1 MSFTNATSPF
11 GYTQLDPSLLSAIR
25 ASFDSSN
32 LLPFLSG
39 SRPILSRR
47 FPDETRSDASI
58 IASFA
63 SGLIALVFV
72 AGIAAGVFVPKLPV
86 SEASGM
92 SVPIPQR
99 GFGLYTWLA
108 VLWGDGVWEQVERQM
123 RGDGGDG
130 RGRGGV
136 LDPLMSEDDV
146 GERLGEIMIRYSP

>member
-1 MSFTNATSPF
+1 M
-11 GYTQLDPSLLSAIR
+11 
-25 ASFDSSN
+25 
-32 LLPFLSG
+32 LPFLSG

-47 FPDETRSDASI
+47 FPDEIRADASI
-58 IASFA
+58 IVTFA

-86 SEASGM
+86 SEGSGM
-92 SVPIPQR
+92 SVPVPQR

-146 GERLGEIMIRYSP
+146 GERLGEGVVPTLP